1 MALLLE
7 HKKQFSEKEQIMNTK
22 TSFEKPRSMTYKN
35 GFFTLVE
42 LLIVIS
48 IIAILAAMLLP
59 ALNKARMRARAA
71 NCLSNLKQCG
81 LMFSEYSSMFNE
93 FFIMKN
99 QDGPEDVISPP
110 FNNPS
115 AKMKG
120 SWGIYFHNAGLLDG
134 TRYSRSSK
142 MLVCPDYDM
151 YTADPLFFH
160 YGVQSAK
167 TVAGTYINHFGGEA
181 AYHYESATGFH
192 ILSFRRLTNTSR
204 YAMLF
209 DLGGGSDTGST
220 TGVPSTLANGNDYIF
235 YRHGGNTGV
244 LYGDGHAAL
253 KGISLHKELKSMGAT
268 SLTSYYFDESGKKCQ

>member
-1 MALLLE
+1 
-7 HKKQFSEKEQIMNTK
+7 MNIK
-22 TSFEKPRSMTYKN
+22 TSFEKLHSMTHKN
-35 GFFTLVE
+35 GLFTLVE
-42 LLIVIS
+42 LLIVIT
-48 IIAILAAMLLP
+48 IIAIIAGMLLP
-59 ALNKARMRARAA
+59 ALKKARMRAQAA

-93 FFIMKN
+93 FVIMRN
-99 QDGPEDVISPP
+99 QDGPQDVINPP

-115 AKMKG
+115 AKARG
-120 SWGIYFHNAGLLDG
+120 TWGIYFHNAGLLDG

-142 MLVCPDYDM
+142 MLVCPDYDT

-181 AYHYESATGFH
+181 AYHYESATGYH
-192 ILSFRRLTNTSR
+192 ILSFRRLTNTSK

-209 DLGGGSDTGST
+209 DLGTDSGTGST
-220 TGVPSTLANGNDYIF
+220 TGAPSTLANGNAYIF
-235 YRHGGNTGV
+235 YRHGGSTGV

-253 KGISLHKELKSMGAT
+253 KGISLHKELKKDGAA
-268 SLTSYYFDESGKKCQ
+268 SLTSYYFDESGKRCQ